1 MNTPPPPDFYISV
14 STNPP
19 KITGI
24 GKTCGDSMEKL
35 EVGLGPMVSTME
47 LSHLKG
53 KIGRI
58 LGKPIIPESQME
70 DLDTQLRNIE
80 IRQGRYKKKLEANK
94 KEGLASILPEDEDK
108 GEGHVGKGKKT
119 KRRRNKRRKTKRS
132 KSKTFKKQKVT
143 SNRIM

>member
-1 MNTPPPPDFYISV
+1 MNTPTLTPDFYISV

-35 EVGLGPMVSTME
+35 EVGLGPMVNTRE

-58 LGKPIIPESQME
+58 LGKPIIPESQLPDRD
-70 DLDTQLRNIE
+70 DLDSSLKMVLKEQAEEARKK
-80 IRQGRYKKKLEANK
+80 RYDQYT
-94 KEGLASILPEDEDK
+94 GLASILPEDQF
-108 GEGHVGKGKKT
+108 GTGKKT
-119 KRRRNKRRKTKRS
+119 KRRRNKRRKTKRRKTKRS
-132 KSKTFKKQKVT
+132 KK
-143 SNRIM
+143 